1 MNRFDMCWLDGSKYW
16 CSLEVGVIKD
26 DRLCVK
32 TLFYVVLGR
41 VNGLPEGNLTMLN
54 LSKNQTRS

>member
-1 MNRFDMCWLDGSKYW
+1 MCWLDGSKYW